1 MPTTFAEIKVNI
13 PGVGERAYVFA
24 NYRLDLGQCT
34 PNPFNT
40 ARACMYIFSH
50 VGQPDNGA
58 WLPGGPFENLFPTVG
73 EYLVIQ
79 QTNTQGA
86 AYVFCY
92 KVLEIIDEATFLT
105 GTCTSCYNNGHAGD
119 CSDVFISAPPL
130 PGDPNGCLY
139 DNSINP
145 AGVDP
150 TSTNWLNNEA
160 IGYTHD
166 AWISNNCVDCTA
178 GTPPVFEPNMVVNC
192 CDPTETYIITP
203 GPPYFSTVLNDITG
217 TSVGQL
223 GVTNFTQA
231 FIADLYIGGAQTGDQ
246 CWHLKE
252 DYPPFGPMAFTATFA
267 SVAFPNCTALNLIIN
282 NICCGPP
289 PPPPPLYEWCCMTGV
304 AGPAGQSTCT
314 QVLVGTCQPGT
325 TNYSSGPFI
334 TLADCQNNPCGTPVM
349 NGIRSC
355 CDPTIQYTVDPAYPL
370 NKQVGEAFWG
380 SFSIWV
386 NNVEIFPGFGCWV
399 AIDDAVGPMM
409 GNGAFG
415 PPYPD
420 CQSIVFPLSPPS
432 HTGPCCPNDIGCE
445 PPFVKLAKLTSKLDK
460 FTAWKD
466 KSLGK

>member
-150 TSTNWLNNEA
+150 TSTNWLNNQA
-160 IGYTHD
+160 IGYTQD
-166 AWISNNCVDCTA
+166 GWISNNCVDCTA

-289 PPPPPLYEWCCMTGV
+289 PPEWCCMTGV
-304 AGPAGQSTCT
+304 AGPAGTSSCV
-314 QVLVGTCQPGT
+314 QVAAGSCVVG
-325 TNYSSGPFI
+325 NANVFAGPFV
-334 TLADCQNNPCGTPVM
+334 TQADCITHPCGGPCPPTDPNSPFNSPNPLAVAEFCAGCLIPG
-349 NGIRSC
+349 NIYFGHQDCQC
-355 CDPTIQYTVDPAYPL
+355 CDPI
-370 NKQVGEAFWG
+370 
-380 SFSIWV
+380 
-386 NNVEIFPGFGCWV
+386 PGG
-399 AIDDAVGPMM
+399 ID
-409 GNGAFG
+409 
-415 PPYPD
+415 
-420 CQSIVFPLSPPS
+420 
-432 HTGPCCPNDIGCE
+432 CE
-445 PPFVKLAKLTSKLDK
+445 PPFVKLANLTSKLDK
-460 FTAWKD
+460 FTTWKN